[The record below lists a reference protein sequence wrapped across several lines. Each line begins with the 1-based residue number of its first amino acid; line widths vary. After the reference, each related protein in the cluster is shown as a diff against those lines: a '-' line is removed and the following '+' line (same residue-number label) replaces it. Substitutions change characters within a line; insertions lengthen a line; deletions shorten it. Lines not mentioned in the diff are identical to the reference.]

1 MLKKILLSLLL
12 ITLLTSCWDEIAEK
26 EVKKSFSTYIVKTG
40 HISNSSR
47 FTGYT
52 SGTKEVMLATKSP
65 WRIVYLNKNVWDKV
79 KKGELLARLDWAE
92 AKTGYSTA
100 NSIVNSLYSLR
111 KQTWLA
117 YDGQIAAVNAKIAQ
131 AKIWIKWVTIGL
143 EDTKKITASQLI
155 TAKTWV
161 EQAELWLE
169 TAKTNLEKTE
179 QTLVTNKKNILDWGK
194 TAITQAI
201 ILYKNIVDF
210 SDKTLWV
217 TKENKRANDKFEDYL
232 WGKDTTHLKETEI
245 LFKTTKTDFDA
256 FEKYYNDFIDNKN
269 PSEEEIINWLKIA
282 EITATKQKTLL
293 KELYTVLDDSIDNI
307 YFPAEMINEYK
318 KNISTMGSQVES
330 TLLTVDWSFIL
341 WIKWTLQNLETFNSQ
356 KDKWISLLKK
366 QVELAK
372 AGLETAKKTL
382 IQYENMSNW
391 QVNWVVV
398 KKEIAEA
405 QLKEAYEWLKA
416 IKAKKQASLKE
427 IDAKIAE
434 AKGWKNLALNMI
446 NNWKVFSNI
455 SWIITQKMA
464 EVWQVT
470 NAWMP
475 LYKVVDTSSL
485 KVKTSIPNNIYKNL
499 KTGQKIDLVVEW
511 FNKKITWKISLI
523 SKSANRFTKKYD
535 IEIEINNSKGEIPLW
550 AMAMIQIKEKS
561 KSKKVS
567 NPIIP
572 NNAIISKFSLPAVY
586 VLKNW
591 KATLK
596 TIKIIK
602 MGAKKSEITWIK
614 SLDKIITSWKENIY
628 DWEVLEEV
636 KKEEK
641 KDKKKENK

>member
-12 ITLLTSCWDEIAEK
+12 ITLLSSCWGDEDEK
-26 EVKKSFSTYIVKTG
+26 KVTKSFSTYVVKTG
-40 HISNSSR
+40 HISSSNR

-52 SGTKEVMLATKSP
+52 SGTKEVMLATKAP

-79 KKGELLARLDWAE
+79 KKGELLARLDSAE
-92 AKTGYSTA
+92 ARTGYSTA

-111 KQTWLA
+111 KQTGLA
-117 YDGQIAAVNAKIAQ
+117 FDAQVASVNAKITQ
-131 AKIWIKWVTIGL
+131 AKIWIRWVTTGL
-143 EDTKKITASQLI
+143 EDTKKITASQLE

-161 EQAELWLE
+161 KQAELWLE
-169 TAKTNLEKTE
+169 TTKVNLEKTK

-194 TAITQAI
+194 TAITQSI

-210 SDKTLWV
+210 ADKTLWV

-232 WGKDTTHLKETEI
+232 WWKDSIQLKETET

-293 KELYTVLDDSIDNI
+293 KELYTVLDNSIDNI
-307 YFPAEMINEYK
+307 YFPAEVISEYK

-330 TLLTVDWSFIL
+330 SILTVDWNFVL
-341 WIKWTLQNLETFNSQ
+341 WIKWTLQNLETFNSEE
-356 KDKWISLLKK
+356 DKGISLLEK
-366 QVELAK
+366 QVSLAE
-372 AGLETAKKTL
+372 AWLETAKKTL

-405 QLKEAYEWLKA
+405 QLKEALEWLKA
-416 IKAKKQASLKE
+416 IKAQKEASLKE

-434 AKGWKNLALNMI
+434 ANWGKNSANVMI
-446 NNWKVFSNI
+446 NNWKIFSNI
-455 SWIITQKMA
+455 SWVITQKMA
-464 EVWQVT
+464 ETWQVI

-475 LYKVVDTSSL
+475 IYKVVDTSSL

-499 KTGQKIDLVVEW
+499 KVGQNIDLVVEW
-511 FNKKITWKISLI
+511 FNKKITGKISLI

-535 IEIEINNSKGEIPLW
+535 IEIKISNKSGKIPLW
-550 AMAMIQIKEKS
+550 AMAIIQIKEKTSS
-561 KSKKVS
+561 KMW

-628 DWEVLEEV
+628 DWEVLEEI

-641 KDKKKENK
+641 KK